1 MDDTLEVWTVQ
12 YDGGARAGK
21 LDIGTR
27 RRFISGDN
35 EDGEWAIFIGIKD
48 PLIQDRDS
56 LKALAA
62 LAGVD
67 PKHSGEHVKVSH
79 DFHVPMQW
87 VHAAFTHQ
95 INTEERDTKDDP
107 F

>member
-1 MDDTLEVWTVQ
+1 MDDALEVWAVHYTGDV
-12 YDGGARAGK
+12 DTGK
-21 LDIGTR
+21 FGIGTR

-35 EDGEWAIFIGIKD
+35 EDGEWAIFIDIED

-62 LAGVD
+62 LAGAD
-67 PKHSGEHVKVSH
+67 PNHSKKHIKISR

-87 VHAAFTHQ
+87 VHAAFVHQ
-95 INTEERDTKDDP
+95 INTEEQDN
-107 F
+107 